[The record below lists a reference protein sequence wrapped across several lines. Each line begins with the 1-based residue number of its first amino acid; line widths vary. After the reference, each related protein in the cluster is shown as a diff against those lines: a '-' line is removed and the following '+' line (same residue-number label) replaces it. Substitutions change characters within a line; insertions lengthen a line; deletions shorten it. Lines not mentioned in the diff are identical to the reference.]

1 MNVKQ
6 LRELVEN
13 CDEEAIV
20 KFVSLSGVEY
30 KLDNKIQENPVK
42 EVAKDSEKVEKVTFK
57 IYLS

>member
-13 CDEEAIV
+13 CDEEATV
-20 KFVSLSGVEY
+20 RFVSLSGVEY
-30 KLDNKIQENPVK
+30 KLDDKIQENPVK